1 MLVLLNCGF
10 KLRTSKVG
18 LHEIKHDNI
27 FFGIS
32 DSMLMGVRDCHSL
45 WMRMP
50 VCVKVFDIK
59 V

>member
-27 FFGIS
+27 SFGIS
-32 DSMLMGVRDCHSL
+32 DSILKGVRDGHSL

-50 VCVKVFDIK
+50 VCVNAYLI
-59 V
+59 